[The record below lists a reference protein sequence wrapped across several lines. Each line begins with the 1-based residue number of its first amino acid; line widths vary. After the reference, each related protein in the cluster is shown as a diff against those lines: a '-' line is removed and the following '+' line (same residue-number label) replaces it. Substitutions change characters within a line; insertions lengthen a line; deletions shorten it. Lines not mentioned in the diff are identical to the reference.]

1 LVKNTLIHEKAH
13 LNIIPLGA
21 VEELAVSV
29 VAANLQTMMGLNT
42 DIRPG
47 RIKPEYAYQH
57 GRRQYDAGKIINAL
71 ASDNSNVPL
80 TLGITGY
87 DLSTPILTFVY
98 GESQLG
104 GRAALISLYRITD
117 ENTEVTCTRAAKI
130 GLHEVGHL
138 LGIGHCRAV
147 DCLMCFSAS
156 LENLDQ
162 LQLRFAKPA
171 SMKYPAG
178 FVIFSM
184 LFHELITCPLRPY
197 QPRNS
202 STSRSHPISGTAP

>member
-1 LVKNTLIHEKAH
+1 MVKNPLIHEKAH

-21 VEELAVSV
+21 VDELIVSV

-42 DIRPG
+42 DVRPG
-47 RIKPEYAYQH
+47 QTKPEYAYQH
-57 GRRQYDAGKIINAL
+57 GRRQYDAGKIINTL

-80 TLGITGY
+80 TLGITRY

-104 GRAALISLYRITD
+104 GKAALISLYRITD
-117 ENTEVTCTRAAKI
+117 DKTDVTCTRAAKI

-138 LGIGHCRAV
+138 LGIGHCRTA

-156 LENLDQ
+156 LEKLDQ
-162 LQLRFAKPA
+162 LHLKFCKACEHEISRRLRHLFNA
-171 SMKYPAG
+171 
-178 FVIFSM
+178 FS
-184 LFHELITCPLRPY
+184 
-197 QPRNS
+197 
-202 STSRSHPISGTAP
+202 